1 MATPRNRLKGAGA
14 SYLGVG
20 VAFVAFLAIAA
31 SGQAAFLGV
40 GVVFLVLG
48 IAALAKA
55 RKDGQP

>member
-20 VAFVAFLAIAA
+20 VAFLAVAA
-31 SGQAAFLGV
+31 SGQTAFLGV
-40 GVVFLVLG
+40 GLVFVVLG
-48 IAALAKA
+48 FAALARA